1 MMPNLLLVSDERTRR
16 WAGDGFP
23 AEPLRSLDDVFGAWD
38 RVAGARRPTIW
49 IAHEATQVCP
59 LVQHSQ
65 RSGANHR
72 LFLLNRANRLEREVL
87 NLVFRVVVS
96 PGEGMK
102 LLPMN
107 ELKDVLA
114 APERGDLIIGGF
126 ASPCDEIVVLYRGT
140 LEPVVVPFAWFR
152 RREGAQPR
160 FDALAVT
167 DFGQTVAFGD
177 HEVATDLILYA
188 HDAEYRRRAK
198 QRELEHDDSFG
209 ASVRR
214 LRLSHGLR
222 RGDFAGISEKE
233 VARIERGE
241 IETPHRRT
249 LETIAARLGVD
260 VEELGSY

>member
-1 MMPNLLLVSDERTRR
+1 MMPNLLLVSDERTAR

-23 AEPLRSLDDVFGAWD
+23 AQPLRSLDDVIGAWD
-38 RVAGARRPTIW
+38 RVSAARRPTLW

-65 RSGANHR
+65 RSGAIHR

-87 NLVFRVVVS
+87 SLVFRVVVS
-96 PGEGMK
+96 PGEGMR
-102 LLPMN
+102 LLPME

-114 APERGDLIIGGF
+114 APERGDLVIGGF

-140 LEPVVVPFAWFR
+140 LEPVVVPFAWFER
-152 RREGAQPR
+152 RPGARPR

-188 HDAEYRRRAK
+188 HDPEYRRRAK
-198 QRELEHDDSFG
+198 QRELQHDASFG
-209 ASVRR
+209 ASLRR
-214 LRLSHGLR
+214 LRLEHGLR
-222 RGDFAGISEKE
+222 RGDFAGVSEKE

-249 LETIAARLGVD
+249 LETIAARLGVA
-260 VEELGSY
+260 VEELGTY

>member
-1 MMPNLLLVSDERTRR
+1 MMPNLLLVSDERTHR

-23 AEPLRSLDDVFGAWD
+23 AEWLRSLDDVFGAWE

-65 RSGANHR
+65 RSGSNHR
-72 LFLLNRANRLEREVL
+72 LFLLNRTNRLEREVL
-87 NLVFRVVVS
+87 SLVFRVVVS
-96 PGEGMK
+96 PGEGMR
-102 LLPMN
+102 LLPME

-140 LEPVVVPFAWFR
+140 LEPVVVPFAWFQR
-152 RREGAQPR
+152 RPGANPR
-160 FDALAVT
+160 FESLSVT

-177 HEVATDLILYA
+177 YEVAADSILYA
-188 HDAEYRRRAK
+188 HDSEYRKRAR
-198 QRELEHDDSFG
+198 QRELERDDSFG

-233 VARIERGE
+233 IARIERGE

-249 LETIAARLGVD
+249 LETIAARLGVA
-260 VEELGSY
+260 VEELGAY